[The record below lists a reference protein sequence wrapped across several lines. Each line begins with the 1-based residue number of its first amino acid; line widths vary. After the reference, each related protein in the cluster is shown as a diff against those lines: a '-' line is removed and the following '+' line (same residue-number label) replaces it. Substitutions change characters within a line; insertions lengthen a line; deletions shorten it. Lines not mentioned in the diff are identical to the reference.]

1 MAKSTRLLPLIRI
14 RHDAGAFYRNHPN
27 AITGSNPELFKNL
40 KFVLPSFS
48 KDKEPQKH
56 WAVIG
61 PSSSGKTTFL
71 QILRGQ
77 HVSFPA
83 KSRSYPYLESE
94 EIGKKDPNLRIPSRA
109 IQYVGFDGEKEL
121 GGQAPKSAYLSSRY
135 ESRREDTD
143 FSVLDY
149 LRGNTELNPLQD
161 IGLNKVDEAVLDR
174 VIQDLRLGDLVN
186 MPVSNLSNGQTR
198 RARIARAL
206 LSNPELL
213 LLDEPLMGLDV
224 GPCPSSHYAFFIFL
238 LCSFLIT

>member
-1 MAKSTRLLPLIRI
+1 MAKSTRLLPIIRI

-27 AITGSNPELFKNL
+27 AVTESNPELFKNL
-40 KFVLPSFS
+40 KFILPSFT
-48 KDKEPQKH
+48 KDGEPQKH
-56 WAVIG
+56 WAIIG

-83 KSRSYPYLESE
+83 KARSFPYLESKE
-94 EIGKKDPNLRIPSRA
+94 MEKKDPNLRIPSRA
-109 IQYVGFDGEKEL
+109 IRYVGFDGEQGL
-121 GGQAPKSAYLSSRY
+121 GGKAPKSAYLSSRY

-149 LRGNTELNPLQD
+149 LKGNTELNPLQD
-161 IGLNKVDEAVLDR
+161 IGLNKVDPSELER
-174 VIQDLRLGDLVN
+174 VIRDLRLIDLVH

-198 RARIARAL
+198 RARIAKAL
-206 LSNPELL
+206 ISNPELL

-224 GPCPSSHYAFFIFL
+224 GSCP
-238 LCSFLIT
+238 

>member
-1 MAKSTRLLPLIRI
+1 MAKSTRLLPIIRI

-27 AITGSNPELFKNL
+27 AVTGSNPELFKNL
-40 KFVLPSFS
+40 KFILPSFA

-56 WAVIG
+56 WAIIG

-83 KSRSYPYLESE
+83 KARNYPYLESK
-94 EIGKKDPNLRIPSRA
+94 EIEKKDPNLRIPSRA
-109 IQYVGFDGEKEL
+109 IQYVGFDGEKGL

-149 LRGNTELNPLQD
+149 LKGNTELNPLQD
-161 IGLNKVDEAVLDR
+161 IGLNKVDDTVLER
-174 VIQDLRLGDLVN
+174 VIKDLRLSDLIH

-198 RARIARAL
+198 RARIAKAL
-206 LSNPELL
+206 ISNPELL

-224 GPCPSSHYAFFIFL
+224 GT
-238 LCSFLIT
+238 CSFNFNSSFLRIST